1 MTPLER
7 LHGRLPRTT
16 RLKGFR
22 RHSYY
27 LLVPDA
33 SDEEILER
41 LLARDERTFRSTVDV
56 FGPAVLGIA
65 RRVLADSNMA
75 EEVAQDT
82 FLALW
87 RRPGAFDPERGS
99 LRSFL
104 LVVARNKAVDL
115 VRKEETRKRA
125 TETLLREA
133 AATSETLIH
142 DERIEDRAEIQAALA
157 QLSLVQ
163 REAIVLAY
171 FGGRTYREVARE
183 LRIPE
188 GTAKTRL
195 RDGLVKLKTL
205 LSQSEESPGWN

>member
-1 MTPLER
+1 MTLLER
-7 LHGRLPRTT
+7 LHGRLPLTT
-16 RLKGFR
+16 RLEGFR
-22 RHSYY
+22 PHSYY

-65 RRVLADSNMA
+65 RRVLADSNLA

>member
-1 MTPLER
+1 MGLQ
-7 LHGRLPRTT
+7 L
-16 RLKGFR
+16 
-22 RHSYY
+22 HSYY
-27 LLVPDA
+27 LAVLDA

-41 LLARDERTFRSTVDV
+41 LLARDEKTFRSTVDV
-56 FGPAVLGIA
+56 YGPAVFGIA
-65 RRVLADSNMA
+65 RRVLADPNLA

-82 FLALW
+82 FVALW
-87 RRPGAFDPERGS
+87 RRPGAFDPERGT

-115 VRKEETRKRA
+115 VRREETRKRA
-125 TETLLREA
+125 TATLLQEA
-133 AATSETLIH
+133 FATSETLTQ
-142 DERIEDRAEIQAALA
+142 DERIADRAEIQAALA

-183 LRIPE
+183 LKIPE

-205 LSQSEESPGWN
+205 LTQSEESPGWN

>member
-1 MTPLER
+1 MALARRRASPGAAFDCSD
-7 LHGRLPRTT
+7 GRGR
-16 RLKGFR
+16 
-22 RHSYY
+22 YY
-27 LLVPDA
+27 APVPIAPDG
-33 SDEEILER
+33 DILER
-41 LLARDERTFRSTVDV
+41 LLTRDESTFRSVIETH
-56 FGPAVLGIA
+56 GTSVLGIA
-65 RRVLADSNMA
+65 RRVLADPNLA

-82 FLALW
+82 FVALW

-115 VRKEETRKRA
+115 VRREEARKRA
-125 TETLLREA
+125 TDSLLQEA
-133 AATSETLIH
+133 GSASDTAAD
-142 DERIEDRAEIQAALA
+142 DERIEDREEIRKALS

-183 LRIPE
+183 LKIPE

-195 RDGLVKLKTL
+195 RDGLVRLRTL
-205 LSQSEESPGWN
+205 LGASEESAGWN